1 MWMGIST
8 NGIGKISVPVAPSTS
23 QGTSKTESS
32 SFADVMELSNKS
44 KASTDVTSAT
54 PKQSLDNQSST
65 DMADTSGKISES
77 SKSVEEANKYD
88 QQNKIDDSKS
98 TDAMKE
104 LSSDDATDNMKDVIK
119 KVIDK
124 IYDVLEEKLG
134 CTEKDIEDVLE
145 NMGMLLQ
152 DLLVPNN
159 LRDFVLQMNNATEI
173 DFLISEQLPNL
184 VSDIQNAIVDILETF
199 GVTAE
204 DVTNFLEDLISSDEA
219 TTADDLEVADQTKAS
234 NTQARVANNND
245 EALTNFEQK
254 VDIISEANESSCS
267 ETNADT
273 VRDQSSVAVNLNQ
286 AIEQAISPEQVEGI
300 NDFQGDVAQADIIR
314 QVVEAVRVNLSSDH
328 TSMTL
333 QLNPENLGRVQISV
347 IQKNGIMQAQIIA
360 ENEAAKNA
368 IEGNL
373 ALLQESL
380 DHQELKVESVEVMIA
395 SYEFFNQ
402 QEQQSNEQNSNQTR
416 RQSNI
421 GGFEGL
427 DEVLE
432 DEVLEDEMMR
442 AQGNSVNYSI

>member
-8 NGIGKISVPVAPSTS
+8 NGIGKISMPVAPSTS
-23 QGTSKTESS
+23 KISSKDDAG
-32 SFADVMELSNKS
+32 SFANIMELSS
-44 KASTDVTSAT
+44 SAT
-54 PKQSLDNQSST
+54 SNENTVVDASKQSADYSSANDGVGASRNDNNLSNT
-65 DMADTSGKISES
+65 AETS
-77 SKSVEEANKYD
+77 NKYEEQSQIND
-88 QQNKIDDSKS
+88 KKS
-98 TDAMKE
+98 TDAIEE
-104 LSSDDATDNMKDVIK
+104 LSTDESKDSLKNVIKDV
-119 KVIDK
+119 VDK
-124 IYDVLEEKLG
+124 LFAVLEEKLG
-134 CTEKDIEDVLE
+134 CTEQDIEDALE
-145 NMGMLLQ
+145 NMCMMLQ

-159 LRDFVLQMNNATEI
+159 LRDFVLQMNNATEV
-173 DFLISEQLPNL
+173 DLLINEQLPNL
-184 VSDIQNAIVDILETF
+184 VSDIQNAIVSILESY

-204 DVTNFLEDLISSDEA
+204 EVTDFLENL
-219 TTADDLEVADQTKAS
+219 AS
-234 NTQARVANNND
+234 ND
-245 EALTNFEQK
+245 ALTTNQEMDTNVETDFARTQEAAIANEEKTFANLEQK
-254 VDIISEANESSCS
+254 IDIVVDASEAKNSN
-267 ETNADT
+267 TNADSSN
-273 VRDQSSVAVNLNQ
+273 DQSIVAASLNQ
-286 AIEQAISPEQVEGI
+286 ALGQAMAGEQVEAI

-416 RQSNI
+416 RQSNV
-421 GGFEGL
+421 GSFESV

-432 DEVLEDEMMR
+432 DEVLEDEIMR